1 MLQCPGTLKVLRLR
15 HECTSTFWFSNQM
28 FYVISDQGWKAR
40 GGWGL
45 PGFSYQDCAVLMSLI
60 VISRAKLRAFGIVLG
75 KRRPS
80 WVTLPNCLSL
90 LGGICSDLLHF
101 PVSLQRSRSGQ
112 LITDTVWRRRRS
124 QEGRKKSLLWE
135 TYVGLSEEEFA
146 GEGSVLWNLCE
157 MWHL

>member
-1 MLQCPGTLKVLRLR
+1 M
-15 HECTSTFWFSNQM
+15 
-28 FYVISDQGWKAR
+28 
-40 GGWGL
+40 

-90 LGGICSDLLHF
+90 PGGICSDLLHF

-112 LITDTVWRRRRS
+112 LITDTVWRRRS
-124 QEGRKKSLLWE
+124 QDGRKKCLIWE
-135 TYVGLSEEEFA
+135 TYVAVGLSEEEFA
-146 GEGSVLWNLCE
+146 GEGSVL
-157 MWHL
+157 